1 VKHHAAGV
9 WTALAVATAAA
20 VPRVAQAGLPR
31 FCDQPATLTAAQ
43 QARLLRVSVV
53 VKDVLERSGQRVA
66 LVSRSGL
73 DLDWL
78 GLRYSHSG
86 YTVRDS
92 TNGPWSVRQLY
103 YACDAGQPRLFDQ
116 GLSGFLFGTNDPER
130 GALSLVFL
138 PPDAAERLERAVL
151 DTRQALA
158 LLGATYS
165 ANAHAWSQRYQNC
178 NQWTVELFATAQ
190 GDLGPAADRTAAQQ
204 WLQAQGYAPSA
215 IDLRL
220 PPLLWLVT
228 LSPWLHHDDHPP
240 EDLNA
245 ARFQISMPASIEAFI
260 RATVPGATRIEVCH
274 AAQRV
279 VVHHGWTP
287 IADGCH
293 AGDMDTVVALD

>member
-1 VKHHAAGV
+1 MRRHVAGACAV
-9 WTALAVATAAA
+9 LAVVPLA
-20 VPRVAQAGLPR
+20 VQAGLPR
-31 FCDQPATLTAAQ
+31 LCDPPATLTAAQ
-43 QARLLRVSVV
+43 QARLLRVSAI

-86 YTVRDS
+86 FTVRDS
-92 TNGPWSVRQLY
+92 ANGPWSVRQLY
-103 YACDAGQPRLFDQ
+103 YACDAGQPKLFDQ
-116 GLSGFLFGTNDPER
+116 GLSGFLFGTNDPAR

-138 PPDAAERLERAVL
+138 PPDAAKRLERTVL

-178 NQWTVELFATAQ
+178 NQWTVELFAAAQ
-190 GDLGPAADRTAAQQ
+190 GDLGPTADRTAAQQ
-204 WLQAQGYAPSA
+204 WLRAQAYAPSV
-215 IDLRL
+215 IDLGL
-220 PPLLWLVT
+220 PPLLWLAA
-228 LSPWLHHDDHPP
+228 LSPWLHHDDHPA

-245 ARFQISMPASIEAFI
+245 ARFRVSMPASIEAFI
-260 RATVPGATRIEVCH
+260 RDTVPGATRIEVCH
-274 AAQRV
+274 ADQRV

-287 IADGCH
+287 VADGCH

>member
-1 VKHHAAGV
+1 MRLRCSGAGV
-9 WTALAVATAAA
+9 WIALAAAT
-20 VPRVAQAGLPR
+20 PLGAQAGLPR

-43 QARLLRVSVV
+43 QARLLRVSAV
-53 VKDVLERSGQRVA
+53 VKDVLERTGQRVA

-73 DLDWL
+73 DLDRL
-78 GLRYSHSG
+78 NLRYSHSG
-86 YTVRDS
+86 FTVRDS
-92 TNGPWSVRQLY
+92 AHGPWSVRQLY
-103 YACDAGQPRLFDQ
+103 YACDAGQPKVFDQ

-138 PPDAAERLERAVL
+138 PPEAAERLERTVL

-178 NQWTVELFATAQ
+178 NQWAVELFAAAQ
-190 GDLGPAADRTAAQQ
+190 GDLGPTADRTAAQQ
-204 WLQAQGYAPSA
+204 WLRTQGYAPTT
-215 IDLRL
+215 IDLVL
-220 PPLLWLVT
+220 PPLLWLAT
-228 LSPWLHHDDHPP
+228 LSPWLHHDDHPA

-245 ARFQISMPASIEAFI
+245 ARFRISMPASIEAFI

-274 AAQRV
+274 ADQRV

-287 IADGCH
+287 IAEGCH
-293 AGDMDTVVALD
+293 AGDSDTVVPLD

>member
-1 VKHHAAGV
+1 VRRAAAGG
-9 WTALAVATAAA
+9 WIALAAA
-20 VPRVAQAGLPR
+20 VPLGAQAGLPR
-31 FCDQPATLTAAQ
+31 LCDQPATLTAAQ
-43 QARLLRVSVV
+43 QARLLRVSAV
-53 VKDVLERSGQRVA
+53 VKDVLERTGQRVA

-73 DLDWL
+73 DLDRL

-86 YTVRDS
+86 YTARDS
-92 TNGPWSVRQLY
+92 ANGPWSVRQLY
-103 YACDAGQPRLFDQ
+103 YACDAGQPKLFDQ

-138 PPDAAERLERAVL
+138 PPDAADRLEHAVL

-178 NQWTVELFATAQ
+178 NQWTVELFAAAQ
-190 GDLGPAADRTAAQQ
+190 GDLGPNADRTAAQQ
-204 WLQAQGYAPSA
+204 WLQTQGYAPTT
-215 IDLRL
+215 IDLGFA
-220 PPLLWLVT
+220 PLLWLAT

-245 ARFQISMPASIEAFI
+245 ARYRVSMPASIEAF
-260 RATVPGATRIEVCH
+260 ATVPGATRIEVCH
-274 AAQRV
+274 AGQRV

-287 IADGCH
+287 IAEGCH
-293 AGDMDTVVALD
+293 AGDMDTVFPLD

>member
-1 VKHHAAGV
+1 VRHHAAGV
-9 WTALAVATAAA
+9 WTALAAA
-20 VPRVAQAGLPR
+20 VAWMPLGAQAGLPR
-31 FCDQPATLTAAQ
+31 FCDQATPLSAPQ
-43 QARLLRVSVV
+43 QARLLRVSAT
-53 VKDVLERSGQRVA
+53 VKDVLERTGQRVA

-73 DLDWL
+73 DLDRI

-86 YTVRDS
+86 YTARDS
-92 TNGPWSVRQLY
+92 ANGPWSVRQLY
-103 YACDAGQPRLFDQ
+103 YACDAGHPRLFDQ
-116 GLSGFLFGTNDPER
+116 GLSGFLFGTNDPAR

-138 PPDAAERLERAVL
+138 PPDEAERLERAVL

-178 NQWTVELFATAQ
+178 NQWTVELFAAAQ
-190 GDLGPAADRTAAQQ
+190 GDLGPNADRAAAQQ
-204 WLQAQGYAPSA
+204 WLQAQGYAPSV
-215 IDLRL
+215 IDLGFH
-220 PPLLWLVT
+220 PLLWLAA

-245 ARFQISMPASIEAFI
+245 ARYRVSMPASIEAFV
-260 RATVPGATRIEVCH
+260 RATVPGATRIEICH
-274 AAQRV
+274 ADQRI

-287 IADGCH
+287 IAEGCH